1 MEEGGAYC
9 SVIVLYPESF
19 CERIQVCRKAGS
31 ATPPGL
37 IAVGAAIAAESV
49 AETRKCLF
57 GFLLVVLSDVSSSM
71 CLYVSKL
78 TVCALRTT
86 HQLYTHTHTEAFYGK
101 RDGSKL
107 DSDGLWILLSF
118 QEFEWLLLTPRQSWF
133 DKNLMWNFGPHRLL
147 PSSLSPLNPPPLFPG
162 TPNKATCA
170 EIRGLTFSAVSL
182 LIAMQWEN
190 GRGGKKRKASLSF
203 PYVTSFCYFSSFTP
217 SFFPH
222 LYLPLCWRFL
232 FTCSPLCNSVGA
244 ARLRTF
250 APHGRDAFFIH
261 PWPQL
266 LRFTDRQYRT

>member
-1 MEEGGAYC
+1 MAQNWTPTAFGYC
-9 SVIVLYPESF
+9 WAFRNLSGCCWLRVSL
-19 CERIQVCRKAGS
+19 
-31 ATPPGL
+31 GL
-37 IAVGAAIAAESV
+37 IKTWCGILVLIAS
-49 AETRKCLF
+49 
-57 GFLLVVLSDVSSSM
+57 FL
-71 CLYVSKL
+71 
-78 TVCALRTT
+78 
-86 HQLYTHTHTEAFYGK
+86 
-101 RDGSKL
+101 
-107 DSDGLWILLSF
+107 
-118 QEFEWLLLTPRQSWF
+118 P
-133 DKNLMWNFGPHRLL
+133 P
-147 PSSLSPLNPPPLFPG
+147 SLSPLNPPPLFPG

-170 EIRGLTFSAVSL
+170 EIWGLTFSAVSL